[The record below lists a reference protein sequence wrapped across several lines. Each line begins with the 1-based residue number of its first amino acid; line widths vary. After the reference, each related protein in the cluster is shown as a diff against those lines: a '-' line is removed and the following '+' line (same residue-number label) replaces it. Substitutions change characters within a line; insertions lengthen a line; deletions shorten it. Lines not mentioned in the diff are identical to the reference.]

1 MLAWNNNERVALLM
15 VRMICLALP
24 FWGGRSVGERH
35 AEMDATSEEKRA
47 HAEVVELAAV
57 VALDG
62 LDDDAELSTDM
73 GEEVL
78 QSGESV
84 RLLAQRKSPQIM
96 RAVIE
101 DK

>member
-1 MLAWNNNERVALLM
+1 MLAWNSNERAALLM
-15 VRMICLALP
+15 VRMIRSALP
-24 FWGGRSVGERH
+24 FWGGRSVGARH

-62 LDDDAELSTDM
+62 LDDAAELSTDM
-73 GEEVL
+73 GEVL

>member
-1 MLAWNNNERVALLM
+1 
-15 VRMICLALP
+15 
-24 FWGGRSVGERH
+24 
-35 AEMDATSEEKRA
+35 MDAMSEEKRA
-47 HAEVVELAAV
+47 HAEVVELAAG

-73 GEEVL
+73 SEVL

>member
-1 MLAWNNNERVALLM
+1 MLGFTVL
-15 VRMICLALP
+15 
-24 FWGGRSVGERH
+24 GRSVGARH
-35 AEMDATSEEKRA
+35 AEMDATSGEKRA

-57 VALDG
+57 VALDD
-62 LDDDAELSTDM
+62 LDDNAELSTDM

-84 RLLAQRKSPQIM
+84 RLLAQRKSPQIL

>member
-1 MLAWNNNERVALLM
+1 M
-15 VRMICLALP
+15 
-24 FWGGRSVGERH
+24 
-35 AEMDATSEEKRA
+35 SEEKRA

-84 RLLAQRKSPQIM
+84 RILAQRKSSQIM
-96 RAVIE
+96 RTVIE

>member
-1 MLAWNNNERVALLM
+1 M
-15 VRMICLALP
+15 
-24 FWGGRSVGERH
+24 
-35 AEMDATSEEKRA
+35 SEEKRA
-47 HAEVVELAAV
+47 HAEVVELAAG

-73 GEEVL
+73 SEVL
-78 QSGESV
+78 QSGKSV

>member
-1 MLAWNNNERVALLM
+1 
-15 VRMICLALP
+15 
-24 FWGGRSVGERH
+24 
-35 AEMDATSEEKRA
+35 MDATSEEKCV
-47 HAEVVELAAV
+47 HAEVVELAAI

-62 LDDDAELSTDM
+62 LDDDTELSTDM

-78 QSGESV
+78 QSGKSV

>member
-1 MLAWNNNERVALLM
+1 
-15 VRMICLALP
+15 
-24 FWGGRSVGERH
+24 
-35 AEMDATSEEKRA
+35 MDATSEEKRA

-73 GEEVL
+73 SEVL

>member
-1 MLAWNNNERVALLM
+1 M
-15 VRMICLALP
+15 
-24 FWGGRSVGERH
+24 
-35 AEMDATSEEKRA
+35 SEEKRA

-62 LDDDAELSTDM
+62 LDDAAELSTDM
-73 GEEVL
+73 SEEVL

-84 RLLAQRKSPQIM
+84 RLLAQSKSPQIM

>member
-1 MLAWNNNERVALLM
+1 MLGFTVL
-15 VRMICLALP
+15 
-24 FWGGRSVGERH
+24 GRSVGARH
-35 AEMDATSEEKRA
+35 AEMDAMSEEKHA

-62 LDDDAELSTDM
+62 LDNDAELSTNM
-73 GEEVL
+73 SEEVL

-84 RLLAQRKSPQIM
+84 RLLAQRKCPQIM

-101 DK
+101 NKKIVFVSRNTRNRRGP

>member
-1 MLAWNNNERVALLM
+1 MLAWNSNERAVLLM
-15 VRMICLALP
+15 VRMIRSALP
-24 FWGGRSVGERH
+24 FWDGRSVGARH
-35 AEMDATSEEKRA
+35 AEMDAMSEEKHA